1 MNKVTE
7 VVEVSQPALKQGDL
21 YRLFSTD
28 GEEEGIYLLARVA
41 PDRYQFIALCNGNR
55 WDEPL
60 PLSEVARLCSK
71 IVKVTKVTLESQ

>member
-1 MNKVTE
+1 MIKVTE
-7 VVEVSQPALKQGDL
+7 VAELSSPTPKHGDL

-28 GEEEGIYLLARVA
+28 GEDVGIYLLARVT
-41 PDRYQFIALCNGNR
+41 PDRYQFIGLSNGNR